1 MPFFPEAP
9 AAPAIQ
15 PLSDTE
21 FPAWFAEYRA
31 SIPNLRKFRYM
42 NHASV
47 GPLSTWVVDAASE
60 MFAHQ
65 TMAETC
71 VQDAWF
77 DGWRLVRQR
86 AGELVGGVRQD
97 VSLHTSTYDAMMRA
111 FQSLPLGSGDE
122 AVCSADEFPS
132 LYHAL
137 SELRRRGVRV
147 IEAQS
152 ARGDGIVR
160 LQDVLDALT
169 PRTKL
174 VAVSWVNFFHG
185 YRMDLAALGA
195 ACKDIGAWL
204 LVDGIQALGASFF
217 DMRAA
222 GVHFFACN
230 GAKWMCAPIGSGFL
244 YVSPDVPAEISPQPE
259 GWFSLEL
266 NHLKYTDRT
275 VKPKTNANRF
285 GTGTVALPC
294 AFGMRRAA
302 EVFLTVGTERCEALA
317 FANADAID
325 AAATEADIPVFSDR
339 RLPDGGFGQQRSPI
353 VSLEVSGR
361 PEIEARL
368 RERNV
373 VFSVREGKLRLSPH
387 WYQTEDELGPVLEV
401 LTGR

>member
-9 AAPAIQ
+9 PAPPIT
-15 PLSDTE
+15 PLSDSD
-21 FPAWFAEYRA
+21 FPAWLAEYRA

-47 GPLSTWVVDAASE
+47 APLSAWVVEACNQMLE
-60 MFAHQ
+60 HQ
-65 TMAETC
+65 VMAETY

-86 AGELVGGVRQD
+86 AAELVGGVRQD
-97 VSLHTSTYDAMMRA
+97 VSLHTSTYDAMLRA
-111 FQSLPLGSGDE
+111 FQALPLGPGDE
-122 AVCSADEFPS
+122 AICTADEFPS

-137 SELRRRGVRV
+137 SEMRRRGVHV
-147 IEAQS
+147 IAAES
-152 ARGDGIVR
+152 GRGDGIVR
-160 LQDVLDALT
+160 LEDVLSAIT

-174 VAVSWVNFFHG
+174 IAVSWVNFFHG

-195 ACKDIGAWL
+195 ACRERGAWL
-204 LVDGIQALGASFF
+204 LVDGIQALGASFA

-230 GAKWMCAPIGSGFL
+230 GAKWMCAPLGSGFL
-244 YVSPDVPAEISPQPE
+244 YVSPEVPPEITPQPE
-259 GWFSLEL
+259 GWFALEL

-285 GTGTVALPC
+285 GTGTVALPS
-294 AFGMRRAA
+294 AYGMRRAC
-302 EVFLTVGTERCEALA
+302 EVFLTAGKARCEARA

-325 AAATEADIPVFSDR
+325 TAATAAGIPVFSDR
-339 RLPDGGFGQQRSPI
+339 RLADGSFGPQRSPI
-353 VSLEVSGR
+353 VSLDVSGR
-361 PEIEARL
+361 PELAGQL
-368 RERNV
+368 KARNV

-387 WYQTEDELGPVLEV
+387 WYQTEDELGPVLAL
-401 LTGR
+401 LTAR